1 KPILFSAKDKVEI
14 VKGGSRITVRANAY
28 DPDGDLINLYVCK
41 GNSTVSSS
49 GCGSDGEYGNSSSKI
64 NPRVSFNVE
73 NDNNEHKW
81 YAYIFDQNGEGAL
94 NNGLEGNYTTDST
107 PPKTEIVS
115 FASGLEQPYVDLQDD
130 NKTLVVIKGEEG
142 MKVRWGKDTRYRLHK
157 DRSYNYLINNCNV
170 SGEYAICNLGNLKK
184 DDKSIDRITNL
195 TYVYISAVDRYGNS
209 QNNSENLNI
218 AFSLELN
225 TSIYDDYDGRILAKG
240 ENVFINGDTKYC
252 IDQAGKC
259 PPNLEINNNSIQ
271 FNESG
276 IYHLRYYD
284 YYAKI
289 KDTLV
294 FVNTPPNISNQTYID
309 HLGVHAFEVRVDVL
323 DKDNQDLNCSLH
335 TDTSVIPMTV
345 ENVKAYATLYS
356 SNVSTIS
363 TFVSCGD
370 GFEEVNTKTANHTF
384 PNVAP
389 ILKNIPDIS
398 LNKNGST
405 AIDLSY
411 LAKDLEGDN
420 LNYSIVNQSNETI
433 AKASISGDYL
443 LVNASNKVG
452 LSKVGLKAK
461 DGVLDSNIEEIN
473 ILVEDENESKLKNNE
488 VTNTTVK
495 LLSKVQYYNGSYLEE
510 EYSKESYIK
519 VLPGSINQLDLSK
532 LFEWDSSK
540 SSHIRGKFRV
550 YFSAVD
556 DNNITLVNRDGTN
569 ISAYYNF
576 TLIYINTPPNLTGIP
591 DKYVLINQ
599 KPDLINL
606 FDYTKDKEQDL
617 DSLNYSIVN
626 QSNSSLINCSISN
639 NYYINCS
646 KPENTGISEINVS
659 VFDGLLYD
667 YDVFNIRVLPYSFL
681 RKQNLTY
688 TFLSSDFNLTG

>member
-1 KPILFSAKDKVEI
+1 
-14 VKGGSRITVRANAY
+14 
-28 DPDGDLINLYVCK
+28 
-41 GNSTVSSS
+41 
-49 GCGSDGEYGNSSSKI
+49 
-64 NPRVSFNVE
+64 
-73 NDNNEHKW
+73 
-81 YAYIFDQNGEGAL
+81 
-94 NNGLEGNYTTDST
+94 
-107 PPKTEIVS
+107 
-115 FASGLEQPYVDLQDD
+115 
-130 NKTLVVIKGEEG
+130 
-142 MKVRWGKDTRYRLHK
+142 
-157 DRSYNYLINNCNV
+157 
-170 SGEYAICNLGNLKK
+170 
-184 DDKSIDRITNL
+184 
-195 TYVYISAVDRYGNS
+195 
-209 QNNSENLNI
+209 
-218 AFSLELN
+218 
-225 TSIYDDYDGRILAKG
+225 
-240 ENVFINGDTKYC
+240 
-252 IDQAGKC
+252 
-259 PPNLEINNNSIQ
+259 
-271 FNESG
+271 
-276 IYHLRYYD
+276 
-284 YYAKI
+284 
-289 KDTLV
+289 
-294 FVNTPPNISNQTYID
+294 
-309 HLGVHAFEVRVDVL
+309 
-323 DKDNQDLNCSLH
+323 
-335 TDTSVIPMTV
+335 
-345 ENVKAYATLYS
+345 
-356 SNVSTIS
+356 
-363 TFVSCGD
+363 
-370 GFEEVNTKTANHTF
+370 
-384 PNVAP
+384 
-389 ILKNIPDIS
+389 
-398 LNKNGST
+398 
-405 AIDLSY
+405 
-411 LAKDLEGDN
+411 
-420 LNYSIVNQSNETI
+420 
-433 AKASISGDYL
+433 DYL

-639 NYYINCS
+639 WHYINCS

-688 TFLSSDFNLTG
+688 TFLSSDFNLTGDPNSGYRRVLVGNDTVPGSYIVTVIVSDGAINITQKVILKVKGRETEPPILEFVPPTPDNNSIINTNYAFINITASENLSTAKLEWKGVNETMQGSGSNWHINKTDLISGNYSFRVYGKDNSGNWNSTEKREITIKLPETRPPIPKIIEPKEGEIVINNIKVKATTTDTDIAYTIFEYSVDNSTWLEIGNDTNGIDGWGVIWNTTQVQDGTYYIRAIMTDKGGLTGRDTISVKVSNELPQNPSGGIGVSVIPEMSYTTAGSNLSLDIKIVSTENFEDVFKVNITLDNIIQGYQANLSWFNWTYQKISITSGGEKIIPIGVSIPSNATSGYKLFRVQVNSTKWIPTAYETGFIILS

>member
-1 KPILFSAKDKVEI
+1 VYAKNLNTGKIINVTKETLTMHTFSEDEWTVSWNTSELAGLYEFVVFADSEDVIIETNEYNNNVSRKVYVNANPKIDYLYSKDLQGYNEDLPINALVIDEDNNLENISLEVTKPDNNTEILNLTNISNIFSSIYKDSIRGRYYLNISARDELGLNTSSESYFDLFDSLYLNLKTTKDTYYYAEKVKLTPSKSSNLTKMVKNTKPILFSAFDKVEI

-170 SGEYAICNLGNLKK
+170 SGEYAICNLGNIKK

-433 AKASISGDYL
+433 AKASI
-443 LVNASNKVG
+443 
-452 LSKVGLKAK
+452 
-461 DGVLDSNIEEIN
+461 
-473 ILVEDENESKLKNNE
+473 
-488 VTNTTVK
+488 
-495 LLSKVQYYNGSYLEE
+495 
-510 EYSKESYIK
+510 
-519 VLPGSINQLDLSK
+519 
-532 LFEWDSSK
+532 
-540 SSHIRGKFRV
+540 
-550 YFSAVD
+550 
-556 DNNITLVNRDGTN
+556 
-569 ISAYYNF
+569 
-576 TLIYINTPPNLTGIP
+576 
-591 DKYVLINQ
+591 
-599 KPDLINL
+599 
-606 FDYTKDKEQDL
+606 
-617 DSLNYSIVN
+617 
-626 QSNSSLINCSISN
+626 
-639 NYYINCS
+639 
-646 KPENTGISEINVS
+646 
-659 VFDGLLYD
+659 
-667 YDVFNIRVLPYSFL
+667 
-681 RKQNLTY
+681 
-688 TFLSSDFNLTG
+688 